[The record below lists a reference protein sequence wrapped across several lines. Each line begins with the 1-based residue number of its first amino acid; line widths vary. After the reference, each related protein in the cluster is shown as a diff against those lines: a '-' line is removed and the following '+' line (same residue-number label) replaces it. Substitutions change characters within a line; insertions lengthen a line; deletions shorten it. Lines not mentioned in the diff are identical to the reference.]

1 MSTITPI
8 PSSIGNTLPDSASKL
23 SGHAPVAY
31 LVTPTNP
38 VNISTLGRSLAVQSS
53 QRADKNVNT
62 NNKDKDLPE
71 AIKAMLTMIRELH
84 TAQESKLQE
93 LREIQADKS
102 LTPAQSKERTQKV
115 QTMILGL
122 GHSLINATQS
132 LSQSLSGDTLTDD
145 QKMQAAT
152 QAIR

>member
-62 NNKDKDLPE
+62 NNKDLPE

>member
-8 PSSIGNTLPDSASKL
+8 SSLIGSRSPDATSEHLGRGS
-23 SGHAPVAY
+23 VAHPAK
-31 LVTPTNP
+31 PTNP
-38 VNISTLGRSLAVQSS
+38 VDISPLGRSLAAQSA
-53 QRADKNVNT
+53 QRADKNAGTHN
-62 NNKDKDLPE
+62 KDLPN
-71 AIKAMLTMIRELH
+71 ASNMMLKMIRELH
-84 TAQESKLQE
+84 TVREGKLQE
-93 LREIQADKS
+93 LREIQTDKS

-115 QTMILGL
+115 QTMVLGL

-132 LSQSLSGDTLTDD
+132 LSQSLATDTLTDD